1 MGFEIEQI
9 LSFGLREKKL
19 TRFPYILNLFVVK
32 TFAYFLVL
40 IVVKS
45 ILFGEKWWNLDFIN
59 LTSLSNFDVVNEFSF
74 LHRGI
79 TNCARRLDV

>member
-9 LSFGLREKKL
+9 LSFGLREKK
-19 TRFPYILNLFVVK
+19 TDKRFPYILNLFVVK

-45 ILFGEKWWNLDFIN
+45 IPFGEKW
-59 LTSLSNFDVVNEFSF
+59 
-74 LHRGI
+74 
-79 TNCARRLDV
+79 

>member
-45 ILFGEKWWNLDFIN
+45 ILFGEKW
-59 LTSLSNFDVVNEFSF
+59 
-74 LHRGI
+74 
-79 TNCARRLDV
+79 